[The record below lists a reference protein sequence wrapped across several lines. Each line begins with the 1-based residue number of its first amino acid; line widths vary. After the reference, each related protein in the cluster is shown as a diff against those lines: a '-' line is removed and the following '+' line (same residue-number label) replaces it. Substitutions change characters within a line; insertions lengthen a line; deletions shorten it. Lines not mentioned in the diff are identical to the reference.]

1 MAKMP
6 HKKSNTEQNIKAIIL
21 AGSRDFGRC
30 PLLSRLPTALWL
42 VAGKP
47 AIEQLLL
54 HLWHHGIKHATICSN
69 GDASLIRKNI
79 GSISSMELKF
89 LDESLPV
96 GTAGCI
102 RDAADG
108 DTNSLLLVF
117 PAGITSPPN
126 VDTLVRAHR
135 SGKSELT
142 VALEP
147 VGKNDGPTSRPS
159 EIYVC
164 RPSILEYIPQ
174 EGFCDIKETLIPAL
188 LGAGKTVHSV
198 RLTQSVGNFRD
209 RSGYLLAIARY
220 LENSNS
226 RIGNPPTRKSHTRDG
241 VWISP
246 DAKVDPSTRI
256 YGDVA
261 IMDGAVVA
269 RDAVI
274 FGPSIIGKNVSVGQG
289 SLIAG
294 SVLWPGA
301 NIGANCELRECL
313 VEHKANVPN
322 GKTHSEQI
330 VLADRNG
337 ILHGWIDRAVSR
349 MSKQVSQARS
359 LMQTKIDRMNQKL
372 PNWTQSK
379 KLRKTVWPI
388 FGVSLVFAA
397 FLWSYWPTVADLW
410 KIWGGSDEYSSGLL
424 VPFLAVYLIWSR
436 RADISQSK
444 FRPSLWGLL
453 AFLAAQGFRYFGLFF
468 MYGSA
473 VRLSLVLSIA
483 SLVLLLFGW
492 QRFRKLAPILLFLL
506 LMLPLPKSFEARITL
521 PLQNWATSSAVFS
534 LETLGYEV
542 TREGNIIHLG
552 ETTVAVAEACNGLRM
567 VTSFFVISG
576 LVILLVKRA
585 WWEKLILLLSTL
597 PIGLLCNTVRL
608 TVTSIAFTMLKGE
621 HWEGI
626 FHDFGGYA
634 MMPLALAMVVF
645 ELWILT
651 KMTTVPEDNEKE
663 QKANI
668 LITRSDR

>member
-1 MAKMP
+1 M
-6 HKKSNTEQNIKAIIL
+6 
-21 AGSRDFGRC
+21 
-30 PLLSRLPTALWL
+30 
-42 VAGKP
+42 
-47 AIEQLLL
+47 
-54 HLWHHGIKHATICSN
+54 
-69 GDASLIRKNI
+69 
-79 GSISSMELKF
+79 
-89 LDESLPV
+89 
-96 GTAGCI
+96 
-102 RDAADG
+102 
-108 DTNSLLLVF
+108 
-117 PAGITSPPN
+117 
-126 VDTLVRAHR
+126 
-135 SGKSELT
+135 
-142 VALEP
+142 LEP
-147 VGKNDGPTSRPS
+147 VGKNDEPRSRSS

-164 RPSILEYIPQ
+164 QPSILEYIPQ

-198 RLTQSVGNFRD
+198 RLAQSVGNFRD

-220 LENSNS
+220 LKNPNSQ
-226 RIGNPPTRKSHTRDG
+226 IGNPPTSKPHTRDG
-241 VWISP
+241 VWIDP
-246 DAKVDPSTRI
+246 DAKVDPSVRI
-256 YGDVA
+256 YGHVA
-261 IMDGAVVA
+261 IMDGAVVSK
-269 RDAVI
+269 DAVI
-274 FGPSIIGKNVSVGQG
+274 FGPSIIERNVSVGQG

-294 SVLWPGA
+294 SVLWSGA

-313 VEHKANVPN
+313 VEHKANVPD

-330 VLADRNG
+330 VLAGRNG
-337 ILHGWIDRAVSR
+337 ILCGWIDRAASGTN
-349 MSKQVSQARS
+349 KQVSQVRS
-359 LMQTKIDRMNQKL
+359 LMQTKIDRVNQKL
-372 PNWTQSK
+372 PNWAQSQ
-379 KLRKTVWPI
+379 KLRNTVWAG
-388 FGVSLVFAA
+388 FGLPLVFAA
-397 FLWSYWPTVADLW
+397 FLWSYWPTVVDLW

-436 RADISQSK
+436 RADISQCRI
-444 FRPSLWGLL
+444 RPSLWGLL

-468 MYGSA
+468 MYASA
-473 VRLSLVLSIA
+473 VRLSLVLSMA
-483 SLVLLLFGW
+483 SLVLLLFG
-492 QRFRKLAPILLFLL
+492 REVFRKSLTILLFLC

-608 TVTSIAFTMLKGE
+608 AVTAIAFTILKGE
-621 HWEGI
+621 QWERI

-651 KMTTVPEDNEKE
+651 RMTTVPEDTEKE

-668 LITRSDR
+668 LITRSSK